1 MYISNQRRILH
12 HRIYI
17 ILLFCDFIFWKNKSY
32 CNSAIHPSSPIRN
45 QPLSWTRK
53 MEDKVSSLSLSLS
66 GGICIMFILLN
77 YKRSKSMQVI
87 FMRSTTVHWRVSILW
102 FQSHT
107 FLTRDSCGRKFSMIY
122 KPKSGYSLI
131 YFGLN
136 DRKKL
141 SLGQTKKLNPC
152 EGGLERTLITREW
165 EGTLWPCYFEEFLRF
180 PAPKICKT
188 RYLISQVSLLQFL

>member
-1 MYISNQRRILH
+1 MYILNQRRILH
-12 HRIYI
+12 HCFYI
-17 ILLFCDFIFWKNKSY
+17 ILLFCDFFFGKNKSY
-32 CNSAIHPSSPIRN
+32 CKSAIHPSSPIRN

-53 MEDKVSSLSLSLS
+53 MEDKVSSLSLS
-66 GGICIMFILLN
+66 GICTVFILSN
-77 YKRSKSMQVI
+77 YRGSKSMQVI
-87 FMRSTTVHWRVSILW
+87 FMRSPTLHWRVSILW

-141 SLGQTKKLNPC
+141 SLGRTKKLNPC

-165 EGTLWPCYFEEFLRF
+165 EGTLLPCYFEEFLRF
-180 PAPKICKT
+180 PVPKICKT
-188 RYLISQVSLLQFL
+188 RYLVFQVSLLQFL